1 MMMDDDEKKRIIMFL
16 FSRIHGVLHISI
28 RTGIVRGTE
37 GS

>member
-1 MMMDDDEKKRIIMFL
+1 MMMDDEKKRIMFL

>member
-1 MMMDDDEKKRIIMFL
+1 MMMDDEKNERMFL